1 MSVYFTRSNN
11 NEVSPAPK
19 SYRRED
25 KQSLLALNSYKYLKH
40 AETTIKKSFQQESE
54 FDNRSSMVIEELT
67 VDEKMNEMAVSEL
80 SRIASPRTMSMRQSK
95 QGLA

>member
-1 MSVYFTRSNN
+1 
-11 NEVSPAPK
+11 
-19 SYRRED
+19 
-25 KQSLLALNSYKYLKH
+25 
-40 AETTIKKSFQQESE
+40 
-54 FDNRSSMVIEELT
+54 MVIEELT